1 MATNVY
7 GDSIE
12 SPIGGGGIIVRVPDA
27 VIDFVEVY
35 GERTP
40 TTIGMSWADGAEDGG
55 LAVLDYQVNIAEVG
69 GDYSVFATNVPD
81 QSFVATGLTFGTTYK
96 FTI

>member
-1 MATNVY
+1 MFNDAPYSLAWGTEVFAKVMATNVY

-40 TTIGMSWADGAEDGG
+40 TTLGMSWADGAEDGG
-55 LAVLDYQVNIAEVG
+55 LAVLDY
-69 GDYSVFATNVPD
+69 
-81 QSFVATGLTFGTTYK
+81 
-96 FTI
+96 